1 MSCITGVRLSRHRHH
16 GWARNLLR
24 HRRRDWA
31 S

>member
-1 MSCITGVRLSRHRHH
+1 MSCIIGVRLSRHHH
-16 GWARNLLR
+16 GWARSLPL